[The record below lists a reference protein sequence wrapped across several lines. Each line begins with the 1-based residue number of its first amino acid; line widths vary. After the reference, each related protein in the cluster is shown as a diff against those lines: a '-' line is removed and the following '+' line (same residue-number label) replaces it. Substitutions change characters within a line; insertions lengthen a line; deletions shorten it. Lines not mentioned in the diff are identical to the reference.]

1 MIQLKAETIYYLY
14 MDSDK
19 IYISDEPP
27 VALKS
32 TALGPMGGFVHPE
45 LGYKCYQSI
54 YVDKPDTSGKI
65 QMFYRTNEEG

>member
-14 MDSDK
+14 MDSK

-27 VALKS
+27 IALKS
-32 TALGPMGGFVHPE
+32 TALGPIGGFVHPE

-54 YVDKPDTSGKI
+54 YVDKSGNI
-65 QMFYRTNEEG
+65 QMFYRANEEG